1 MTARDRSR
9 QASCAAAGRDTG
21 RHPRIILA
29 VVAVGLATLG
39 GCGAEPPAAATEDGA
54 DVRAGIRA
62 VAVAGC
68 TREFRD
74 KGMSEEGVDALCPCV
89 ADELVAAAPT
99 AEALADLPAEAGEA
113 AIRTC
118 LERIA
123 PGLLSGAASS
133 R

>member
-1 MTARDRSR
+1 MRGIVMS
-9 QASCAAAGRDTG
+9 AAA
-21 RHPRIILA
+21 
-29 VVAVGLATLG
+29 VALATLG
-39 GCGAEPPAAATEDGA
+39 GCSGEAPASPAGDGT

-74 KGMSEEGVDALCPCV
+74 KGMSEDGVRALCPCV
-89 ADELVAAAPT
+89 ADEVVAAAPT

-123 PGLLSGAASS
+123 PGMLSGAASS

>member
-1 MTARDRSR
+1 M
-9 QASCAAAGRDTG
+9 GRV
-21 RHPRIILA
+21 A
-29 VVAVGLATLG
+29 MVAVAVALATLA
-39 GCGAEPPAAATEDGA
+39 GCGREAPTPPADDGA

-62 VAVAGC
+62 VALAGC

-74 KGMSEEGVDALCPCV
+74 KGMSEDGVRALCPCV
-89 ADELVAAAPT
+89 ADEVVAAAPT
-99 AEALADLPAEAGEA
+99 AEALADLPAAAGEA

-123 PGLLSGAASS
+123 PGMLSGAASS

>member
-1 MTARDRSR
+1 MRGIVMS
-9 QASCAAAGRDTG
+9 AAAVA
-21 RHPRIILA
+21 LA
-29 VVAVGLATLG
+29 LLG
-39 GCGAEPPAAATEDGA
+39 GCDGDAPAPPAADGT
-54 DVRAGIRA
+54 DVAAGIRA

-74 KGMSEEGVDALCPCV
+74 KGMSGEGVDALCPCV
-89 ADELVAAAPT
+89 ADELVAAART

>member
-1 MTARDRSR
+1 M
-9 QASCAAAGRDTG
+9 
-21 RHPRIILA
+21 
-29 VVAVGLATLG
+29 AVGLAALG
-39 GCGAEPPAAATEDGA
+39 GCGAEPPEAATQDGA

-74 KGMSEEGVDALCPCV
+74 QGMSEEGVEALCPCV

-99 AEALADLPAEAGEA
+99 AEALADLPAAAGEA

-123 PGLLSGAASS
+123 PGMISGAASS